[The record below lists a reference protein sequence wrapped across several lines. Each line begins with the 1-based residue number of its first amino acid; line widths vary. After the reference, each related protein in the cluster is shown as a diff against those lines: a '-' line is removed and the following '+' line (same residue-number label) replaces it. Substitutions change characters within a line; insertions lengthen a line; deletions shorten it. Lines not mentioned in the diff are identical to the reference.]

1 MEITVQPCPSIFSH
15 INRYVDRSNNCVAAK
30 LMPGEYYISDKQ
42 EMITTVLGSC
52 VSACIY
58 DEKRHIGGMN
68 HFMLPAKGSAALMDE
83 SARYGL
89 FAMESLINELMKSGC
104 RKQDL
109 KVKLFGGGQI
119 IANMSDVGRKN
130 ILFAKNFLHAE
141 GLPLEA
147 SDLGLIFPRKVNFF
161 PFSGKAMVKRLKTLH
176 NDTITEREKQYA
188 ASLRSEEIAGDIE
201 LF

>member
-1 MEITVQPCPSIFSH
+1 MDMIIKPCPKIFSH
-15 INRYVDRSNNCVAAK
+15 INRYVDRVNKCVSAK
-30 LMPGEYYISDKQ
+30 LMPGEFYISQ
-42 EMITTVLGSC
+42 SGEMITTVLGSC

-58 DEKRHIGGMN
+58 DSERRIGGMN
-68 HFMLPAKGSAALMDE
+68 HFMLPEKGTAAIMDE

-89 FAMESLINELMKSGC
+89 YAMETLINELLKSGC
-104 RKQDL
+104 RKRDL

-130 ILFAKNFLHAE
+130 ILFAKNFLYAE

-161 PFSGKAMVKRLKTLH
+161 PDSGKAMVKRLKTLH

-188 ASLRSEEIAGDIE
+188 ATLRSEPIAGDIE